1 MFKYCLLLFLA
12 FVVFSES
19 KAQSR
24 PLQQFISK
32 GFTLLDSA
40 SGDINK
46 DGKTDLLV
54 ILKND
59 LEETSMDTTRP
70 LLVLFGEDNGL
81 YSLAAQSDSVVLCRG
96 CGGVFGDPY
105 AGLTVKN
112 NFFSIEHYGGSNW
125 RWTRIITFRYDVKTK
140 KIFLHRDAGESFH
153 IEDPEKTNPYTYT
166 KEDYGRLLFS
176 KYSYDK
182 IWRQ

>member
-1 MFKYCLLLFLA
+1 MTRYLLAVLLLAICSSVKGQVQKFREFIPA
-12 FVVFSES
+12 GFS
-19 KAQSR
+19 
-24 PLQQFISK
+24 
-32 GFTLLDSA
+32 LLDSA

-46 DGKTDLLV
+46 DGNSDFLI

-59 LEETSMDTTRP
+59 QEETSMDTTRP
-70 LLVLFGEDNGL
+70 LLLLLGKGNGL
-81 YSLAAQSDSVVLCRG
+81 YKLEARNDSVVLCRG

-105 AGLTVKN
+105 AGVTVKN
-112 NFFSIEHYGGSNW
+112 NFFSVEHYGGSSW
-125 RWTRIITFRYDVKTK
+125 RWTRIITFRYDAKTK
-140 KIFLHRDAGESFH
+140 QIFLHRDAGESFH
-153 IEDPEKTNPYTYT
+153 VENPEKTKAYAYT